1 MRLAKKTPPD
11 VYMQL
16 TSLIDVI
23 FLLLIF
29 FMCAATMSKVDLTPE
44 VMLPVAPKAAV
55 PDDLRGRGVVN
66 ILPVGTETVPAG
78 LVTEKT
84 PFLVYR
90 ELVDDAGLQKAI
102 AARRAEDPE
111 LRVYM
116 RIDRNAE
123 FAIVGRAIK
132 ACAGAGV
139 MDIIFATVQS
149 KPGGGS

>member
-1 MRLAKKTPPD
+1 MKLRKQSETELGVDMTP
-11 VYMQL
+11 M
-16 TSLIDVI
+16 IDCV

-78 LVTEKT
+78 RVTEKT

-123 FAIVGRAIK
+123 FALVGRAIK